1 MLYLSYI
8 YLYNLPHTFTHNY
21 CTVIFLQWQCM
32 YICNVHANK
41 LYYFYLYVRLI
52 LKRELYSS
60 MRRKFTRK
68 RVIEA
73 TEFVPN
79 PDCKIVE

>member
-8 YLYNLPHTFTHNY
+8 YLYNLSHTFTHNY

-32 YICNVHANK
+32 YICNVYVNK
-41 LYYFYLYVRLI
+41 LYYLYLYVRLI

-60 MRRKFTRK
+60 MRRKFIRK

>member
-1 MLYLSYI
+1 M
-8 YLYNLPHTFTHNY
+8 PHTFTHNY

-32 YICNVHANK
+32 YIWNVYVNK
-41 LYYFYLYVRLI
+41 LDYFYLYVRLI

-60 MRRKFTRK
+60 MRRKSIRK